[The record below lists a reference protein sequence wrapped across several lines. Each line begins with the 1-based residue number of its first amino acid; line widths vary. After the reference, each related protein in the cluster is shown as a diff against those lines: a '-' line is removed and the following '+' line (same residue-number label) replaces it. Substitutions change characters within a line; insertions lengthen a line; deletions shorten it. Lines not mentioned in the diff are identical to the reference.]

1 MGVNGEKTRVGDRFV
16 YEKMLETGATL
27 GGEPSGHIIFSRY
40 ATTGDGILTAI
51 KLTEMAVENKCKF
64 SLLFEGMESYPQA
77 VVNVKV
83 KNKTG
88 ALNSLAVAFAAA
100 DAEECLKE
108 KGGRLLLRPSGT
120 ESVVRILTESEDE
133 KLCRETAEYL
143 KGVLE
148 RADRDFSEKEG
159 GKK

>member
-1 MGVNGEKTRVGDRFV
+1 MPARYLSPRGELDKNTIVATVMSNGGLFSSLQNLGVNGEKTRVGDRFV

-100 DAEECLKE
+100 DAEEYVYVPAGDGE
-108 KGGRLLLRPSGT
+108 
-120 ESVVRILTESEDE
+120 
-133 KLCRETAEYL
+133 
-143 KGVLE
+143 
-148 RADRDFSEKEG
+148 
-159 GKK
+159 